1 LPDDHLNMQSLID
14 VSRPRYTVISRN
26 VEITMATKRSS
37 SPLDSGGSSTPRSN
51 VSTPVKKPKPVSS
64 DGKPKRVR
72 QPPRSK
78 HPSSPSISLHPS
90 LYPSQ
95 LQPSLAHRS
104 ELARSGATRVD
115 CLRRPRPRRAD
126 RVDAQEPH
134 LGDRQGGWEAGVQG
148 LRWGEE
154 ACGESGAWIGL
165 AGEDIAGRR

>member
-72 QPPRSK
+72 Q
-78 HPSSPSISLHPS
+78 LHPS